1 MPKATKAAAAN
12 HSIRL
17 GVMVRDA
24 SGAPDFYFCSLVASP
39 AEISDGE
46 HYSRAMDLA
55 RERHYEPIVA
65 FDEND
70 PAWAAVSRHIPYES
84 FYDEAVLR
92 LQDAI
97 VDGRDPSG
105 ADTIDEVARLFEQ
118 QSPRD
123 DVYIAVSMDGF
134 WNNTD
139 GWVGEALHAHLSP
152 HAEPLQDLVGTDVHV
167 VRLSLRAILTDG
179 LLNDIPAIDQII
191 DAAEDALARARKHAF
206 TIEASNANEVLS
218 EELALAQVDTSKL
231 GSFAQFFGAVMAKAQ
246 AELAEAKEGGD
257 RPRG

>member
-1 MPKATKAAAAN
+1 MPKAKTATAHPN
-12 HSIRL
+12 IRL

-24 SGAPDFYFCSLVASP
+24 SGAPDFYFCSLVASN
-39 AEISDGE
+39 AEISNGE

-55 RERHYEPIVA
+55 RDRGYEPIVA

-92 LQDAI
+92 LQDAM

-105 ADTIDEVARLFEQ
+105 ADTIDEVARLFEE

-152 HAEPLQDLVGTDVHV
+152 HPEPLKALVGTDVHV
-167 VRLSLRAILTDG
+167 VRLSLREILTDG
-179 LLNDIPAIDQII
+179 LLNEIPAIDDIVG
-191 DAAEDALARARKHAF
+191 AAEDALDRARKHSF
-206 TIEASNANEVLS
+206 TIEAGNAGEVLS

-231 GSFAQFFGAVMAKAQ
+231 GSFSKFFGAVLARAQ
-246 AELAEAKEGGD
+246 AERAEAKEGGD